1 MNRFAT
7 FAVAAAGFIHIAVA
21 PQHYEHAPAHA
32 AFFVLAGIA
41 EIVWAI
47 IFLRRPTEGV
57 YYAGLALTGGLILLW
72 ALTRVMPAPFHGH
85 AEAIDLGGIACKVS
99 EFAGLAAL
107 VMIAAQ
113 GGIVGLAK
121 QSLAR
126 VAAIALV
133 VSAAVAGATYVAA
146 RATEP
151 WLPSL
156 SAPDDHDTNHEHE
169 GEDHEE
175 HEHEAGE
182 EHEHS
187 D

>member
-7 FAVAAAGFIHIAVA
+7 LAVAAAGIIHIAVA

-32 AFFVLAGIA
+32 IFFVLAGIA
-41 EIVWAI
+41 EIIWAI
-47 IFLRRPTEGV
+47 VFLRRPTQSV
-57 YYAGLALTGGLILLW
+57 YYVGLALTGGLIVLW

-107 VMIAAQ
+107 LLIAAQ
-113 GGIVGLAK
+113 GGIAGLAK

-126 VAAIALV
+126 LAAIALV

-146 RATEP
+146 RAAEP
-151 WLPSL
+151 LLPSL
-156 SAPDDHDTNHEHE
+156 FAPEHHDDDG
-169 GEDHEE
+169 GEHEE
-175 HEHEAGE
+175 HEHEEGE
-182 EHEHS
+182 QHEHS
-187 D
+187 E